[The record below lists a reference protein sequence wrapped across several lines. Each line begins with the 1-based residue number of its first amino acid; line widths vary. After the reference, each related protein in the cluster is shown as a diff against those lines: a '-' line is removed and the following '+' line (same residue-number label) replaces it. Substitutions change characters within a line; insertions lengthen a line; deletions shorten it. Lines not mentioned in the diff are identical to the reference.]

1 MSGQVKPL
9 IINDRAL
16 EALMRAHSQG
26 WEVYAAVYR
35 QINQILTA
43 SPTIVLEGECRAPSL
58 KLEDLLQALKN
69 QFIFDEDLLT
79 ADRVKQLAMIWSYK
93 RRKVITSEYFT
104 TSLEIPL
111 LIAILDEAGAF
122 KEGE

>member
-1 MSGQVKPL
+1 MSAKVHPL
-9 IINDRAL
+9 VINDRAL
-16 EALMRAHSQG
+16 EALMRAHSEG

-58 KLEDLLQALKN
+58 KPEELLQALKD
-69 QFIFDEDLLT
+69 QFIFDGELLT
-79 ADRVKQLAMIWSYK
+79 LDRMKQLVMIWSYK

-111 LIAILDEAGAF
+111 LIAVLDEAGAF
-122 KEGE
+122 KEVV